1 MVGAGPSFEDH
12 VALIREQQ
20 GLREVVDSL
29 DVEVNELEGLV
40 AWYSIHLPDAE
51 ANPHLKVFRE
61 EVIRKRKELETVVK
75 YIHCMYMY
83 MYLPIY

>member
-29 DVEVNELEGLV
+29 DVEANELEGLV
-40 AWYSIHLPDAE
+40 AWYSIHLLDAE
-51 ANPHLKVFRE
+51 ANPHLKVLRE

-75 YIHCMYMY
+75 NIQYMY
-83 MYLPIY
+83 IIIA